1 MIESMAFCNCDFG
14 AVAFGAL
21 RLVGENPFYKCNTDW
36 IRLGLSY
43 EQAEMK
49 LDETAQKWVPTEKN
63 TGTYMTKETK
73 VFLALHLRK
82 YRIRNN

>member
-14 AVAFGAL
+14 AVVFGAL

-49 LDETAQKWVPTEKN
+49 LDETVQKWVPTEKIL
-63 TGTYMTKETK
+63 G
-73 VFLALHLRK
+73 H
-82 YRIRNN
+82 I